1 VAAISYLLSTSGLVV
16 GGITIA
22 SGPCPES
29 VLPGTLPPGNT
40 VATVTASVAAISAAN
55 TFSAG
60 MPVVFA
66 GSFGTVTGLTAGT
79 TYYVSAT
86 GLSSTQFEVSATPG
100 GSVITPGG
108 SSSATPTV
116 AAIGCVELR
125 YDQTSLVTDAS
136 VPGGLR
142 PIRRGDVQQM
152 LRVLEEYLVVDTNAY
167 Q

>member
-1 VAAISYLLSTSGLVV
+1 
-16 GGITIA
+16 
-22 SGPCPES
+22 
-29 VLPGTLPPGNT
+29 
-40 VATVTASVAAISAAN
+40 
-55 TFSAG
+55 

-86 GLSSTQFEVSATPG
+86 GLSSTQFEVSATSG

-116 AAIGCVELR
+116 AAIGCVEFR
-125 YDQTSLVTDAS
+125 FDQTSLITDAS
-136 VPGGLR
+136 VAGGLR
-142 PIRRGDVQQM
+142 PLRRGDVQAM
-152 LRVLEEYLVVDTNAY
+152 LRVLEQFLVKDPNAY